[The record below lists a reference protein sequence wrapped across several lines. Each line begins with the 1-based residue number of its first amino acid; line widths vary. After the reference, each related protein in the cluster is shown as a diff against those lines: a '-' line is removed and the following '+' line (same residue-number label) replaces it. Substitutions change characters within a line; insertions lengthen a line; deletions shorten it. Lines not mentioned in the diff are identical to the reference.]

1 MANLTIQL
9 DEGAIR
15 EATVQALVGHLTPEA
30 KTKLIEG
37 AIQSILTRDRGAYGT
52 DLLPLERAFRSA
64 VQDQVHK
71 IAQEMVTADPALT
84 GKLRELMADA
94 MARMLT
100 YTDEE
105 ARTVFVAKMADA
117 FVNSLQRG

>member
-1 MANLTIQL
+1 MANLTLQL
-9 DEGAIR
+9 DEGSIR

-37 AIQSILTRDRGAYGT
+37 AIQAILTKDRGAYST
-52 DLLPLERAFRSA
+52 DLTPIENAFRSA
-64 VQDQVHK
+64 VRDQAFK
-71 IAQEMVTADPALT
+71 IARDVVAADPTLDA
-84 GKLRELMADA
+84 KLRELMADT

-105 ARTVFVAKMADA
+105 ARTAFVAKMADA
-117 FVNSLQRG
+117 FVGSLNRR

>member
-52 DLLPLERAFRSA
+52 DLSPLERAFRSA

-117 FVNSLQRG
+117 FVNSLQRR